1 MYRVCVC
8 VCACSTLDDDQN
20 IFFLPSHFFYS
31 FPPTTFFFFCSFV
44 TSSLFF
50 PDRPN
55 SIITLTLPHTILFSL
70 LLCKCV
76 LYPPH
81 RLISRITRISRPE
94 ALFFSVSEFLSPPLS
109 IHYITLP
116 PPLLDTIKKGKKKNE
131 EGEKKTTLYKYKK
144 KIKSEKKTFFQWNTS
159 PIFFSSLVDKYVGCR
174 GPE

>member
-1 MYRVCVC
+1 
-8 VCACSTLDDDQN
+8 
-20 IFFLPSHFFYS
+20 
-31 FPPTTFFFFCSFV
+31 
-44 TSSLFF
+44 
-50 PDRPN
+50 
-55 SIITLTLPHTILFSL
+55 
-70 LLCKCV
+70 V

-144 KIKSEKKTFFQWNTS
+144 KIKSEKKN
-159 PIFFSSLVDKYVGCR
+159 FFSMEHESNFFLFFS
-174 GPE
+174 